1 MRSFRDHL
9 TDDTIAVRNADVAQF
24 IDFLAF
30 GRHVVSHRRKIMAA
44 EVREDQKLKYYC
56 TEHFKCNTVKSCLLA

>member
-9 TDDTIAVRNADVAQF
+9 TDDTIAVCNTDVAQF

-30 GRHVVSHRRKIMAA
+30 GRHVVLHRRKIMAA
-44 EVREDQKLKYYC
+44 EVREDQKLK
-56 TEHFKCNTVKSCLLA
+56 

>member
-1 MRSFRDHL
+1 MI
-9 TDDTIAVRNADVAQF
+9 IAARNADVAQF

-30 GRHVVSHRRKIMAA
+30 DRCVVLNRRKIMAA

-56 TEHFKCNTVKSCLLA
+56 STLLSTL